1 MMYRP
6 VRNGADSYN
15 HDALTRRCVV
25 RSRHVVTVVLIGCLV
40 AIIGAPKAGAQ
51 IRWRTGLSER
61 SGKTRAEVIATI
73 ATPGPRG
80 EGRHLVLQFDEPI
93 TPTSRAALAGAGI
106 TLQGYLGDYAFFASV
121 ARNGVDPAA
130 LSTIPS
136 LADALEIQSAWKLH
150 PVLNRGENPDWAVV
164 PVPPSMADRPGMA
177 DKTWFGA
184 YILFH
189 EDVTMATASRIV
201 EAHEGVIRRRLRTV
215 NGMVI
220 ELPLSQSQILA
231 SEDVV
236 SYLEPALPKMDDLND
251 LNRSITEADIVQAP
265 PYNLDGSGV
274 NVLVYDG
281 GTARA
286 SHVDFQGR
294 LNVRDTSGLSNHST
308 HVSGTIGGAGVA
320 NPAYK
325 GMAPGV
331 TIQSYGF
338 EQAGGLQPGFLY
350 TDPGDLE
357 LDYGEAINVYGAHI
371 ANNSIGTNTAPNGF
385 PCAWEGDYGVTS
397 TVIDSVVRG
406 SLGGNPFRIVWANGN
421 ERASGRCGT
430 TYHTTAPPA
439 CAKNHITVGA
449 LNSNDDSVTWFTS
462 WGPTDDDRLKP
473 DISAPGCQ
481 IGGDGGVTSC
491 SAVSDTSYTT
501 FCGTSMASPTVCG
514 ISALLL
520 QDFRVQFPGQ
530 PDFRNSTLKALLAHN
545 AQDIESVGPD
555 YKTGYG
561 SVRIQ
566 RTVDFMRTGAF
577 TEDSVSQGTIFSRT
591 VDIVAGDPELKVT
604 LAWDDPPGTP
614 NVSPALVNDLDLRVT
629 SPSGVQHFP
638 WTLGGLA
645 NPSAPA
651 VRTLED
657 HINNIEQVL
666 VDNPEAGTWTVE
678 VVGFNVPVGP
688 QVFSLV
694 GDGPTNMGMS
704 ISFPNGLPTILNSGV
719 IPVIDVRV
727 SAIGDTVVPGSP
739 TVFYR
744 YTGGA
749 FVSAPLTLVAGD
761 LYQATLP
768 VINCGDSPDFYFSAE
783 GAITGVIFQPANAP
797 TSFFSAVVGE
807 AVAIFNDNFEFDQL
821 WVPENLGAISGDWER
836 GLPVND
842 PAWAYDPV
850 SDFDGSGQC
859 WLTQNQIGNTD
870 VDNGAVRLTS
880 PTIDMSI
887 GNISINYA
895 YYLYLTDTVG
905 GVDHMLVEINSN
917 DGVGPWIEI
926 TRHDTNG
933 GLNWRTN
940 TIDQATLDALGVVLT
955 PTMKVRF
962 TTNDADPQSINE
974 SGLDA
979 FLVSSFG
986 CGTIVGACC
995 GADGSCT
1002 IREQANCMAIGGV
1015 YQGDGTSCTPNP
1027 CPQPMG
1033 ACCFVDGSCLV
1044 QSLVDCSAANGT
1056 FQGVNT
1062 VCTPNPCPQPTGGCC
1077 HIDGTCTQETAASC
1091 TAGGGVYQ
1099 GDNIPCFPNPCPPPS
1114 GACCDAVGSCGIQ
1127 PASECVAQGGTYMG
1141 HGTVCTPNPCPQLT
1155 GACCSLLDAT
1165 CSIETQS
1172 ACGALGGEYIGDNVP
1187 CDPTICQQP
1196 QVACCFID
1204 GSCQDLV
1211 QADCAAQGGTFQGFS
1226 VMCGMNPCPPP
1237 PGACCLP
1244 DGTCQDVADMLA
1256 CDTLGGAFQ
1265 GSGTDCIGTTCLIL
1279 QGACCYADGSCTDEP
1294 DAATCTSLGGAFQG
1308 HGTDCLTTVC
1318 NGPPGA
1324 CCHADGSCSDE
1335 PNVGTCSALGGTFQG
1350 SGTVCATTQCPVLPG
1365 ACCQPDGSC
1374 TDQPDAATCAA
1385 LGGVFQ
1391 GNGTDCLTTTCP
1403 VLPGA
1408 CCHPDGSCT
1417 DEPDAGTCI
1426 ALGGMFQGNGSDCLT
1441 TVCPLLPGACCY
1453 PDGSC
1458 TNEADAAT
1466 CTALGGV
1473 FQGHG
1478 TDCMTVVCPVFP
1490 GACCHSDGSCTNEVD
1505 AAACTA
1511 LGGVFQGHGINCTA
1525 VVCEVAGDVDCNGV
1539 LDMNDSAALVNV
1551 LLGMDIDPCHV
1562 TAADMNGDGMMNGND
1577 VQDFVTILIG
1587 A

>member
-1 MMYRP
+1 MRQRSC
-6 VRNGADSYN
+6 VLWGVIGITLVFGFDGRGA
-15 HDALTRRCVV
+15 L
-25 RSRHVVTVVLIGCLV
+25 
-40 AIIGAPKAGAQ
+40 AQ
-51 IRWRTGLSER
+51 IKWRVGTSQR
-61 SGKTRAEVIATI
+61 SCRTRVEAVDRICSSA
-73 ATPGPRG
+73 ARG
-80 EGRHLVLQFDEPI
+80 SGAHLVIQFDEPM
-93 TPTSRAALAGAGI
+93 TPERRASLAAAGVSVLSYVGNHAFFALVSGGDTDRAALAAVGS
-106 TLQGYLGDYAFFASV
+106 L
-121 ARNGVDPAA
+121 VDAQPVR
-130 LSTIPS
+130 TG
-136 LADALEIQSAWKLH
+136 WKLH
-150 PVLNRGENPDWAVV
+150 PILDRGDTPTWAVV
-164 PVPPSMADRPGMA
+164 PVPETRTAEPGAA
-177 DKTWFGA
+177 DKVWFGA

-189 EDVTMATASRIV
+189 ADVRPVDAKRAI
-201 EAHEGVIRRRLRTV
+201 EAHDAVIRRELVTV

-220 ELPLSQSQILA
+220 EMPLEAVQALA
-231 SEDVV
+231 SEDAVM
-236 SYLEPALPKMDDLND
+236 YLEPALPRLDDLND
-251 LNRSITEADIVQAP
+251 LNRAITEADIVQAP

-294 LNVRDTSGLSNHST
+294 LSTRDTSGLSNHAT

-338 EQAGGLQPGFLY
+338 EQVGGLQPGFLY

-406 SLGGNPFRIVWANGN
+406 SLGGDPFRIVWANGN

-473 DISAPGCQ
+473 DIAAPGCQ
-481 IGGDGGVTSC
+481 VGGDGGVTSC
-491 SAVSDTSYTT
+491 SATSDTSYTT

-520 QDFRVQFPGQ
+520 QDFRAQFPGQ

-545 AQDIESVGPD
+545 AQDIEAVGPD

-566 RTVDFMRTGAF
+566 QTVDFMRTGSF
-577 TEDSVSQGTIFSRT
+577 TEDSISQGTVFSRT
-591 VDIVAGDPELKVT
+591 VDIVLGDPELKVT

-614 NVSPALVNDLDLRVT
+614 NVSPALVNDLDLRVI
-629 SPSGVQHFP
+629 SPTGVQHFP

-645 NPSAPA
+645 NPAAPA

-694 GDGPTNMGMS
+694 GDGPTNVGMS
-704 ISFPNGLPTILNSGV
+704 ISFPNGLPTVLNSGA
-719 IPVIDVRV
+719 ISVIDVRV
-727 SAIGDTVVPGSP
+727 AAIGDAVVPGSP

-744 YTGGA
+744 YSGGA
-749 FVSAPLTLVAGD
+749 FVSAPLTPVAGD

-768 VINCGDSPDFYFSAE
+768 VVNCGDTPDFYFSAE
-783 GAITGVIFQPANAP
+783 GAITGVIFQPVNAP

-807 AVAIFNDNFEFDQL
+807 AVAVFNDNFEFDRL

-842 PAWAYDPV
+842 PAWPYDPV

-895 YYLYLTDTVG
+895 YYLHLTDTVG
-905 GVDHMLVEINSN
+905 GVDHMLVEIDSN
-917 DGVGPWIEI
+917 DGAGPWIEI
-926 TRHDTNG
+926 ARHDTNG
-933 GLNWRTN
+933 GLNWRTHV
-940 TIDQATLDALGVVLT
+940 IDQAALDAAGVVLT
-955 PTMKVRF
+955 PTMRIRF

-979 FLVSSFG
+979 FLVESFG

-1002 IREQANCMAIGGV
+1002 IREPANCAAVGGV
-1015 YQGDGTSCTPNP
+1015 YQGDGTLCAPNP
-1027 CPQPMG
+1027 CPQPLG
-1033 ACCFVDGSCLV
+1033 ACCSADGSCLV
-1044 QSLVDCSAANGT
+1044 QTLVDCSAAGGVFQGADTVCMPNPCPQPTGACCDIDGACTSQTAANCAAAGGTYQGDGISCAPNPCPVPVGACCDAVGSCGLQPGPECIAEGGT
-1056 FQGVNT
+1056 FQGGGT
-1062 VCTPNPCPQPTGGCC
+1062 VCTPNPCPQP
-1077 HIDGTCTQETAASC
+1077 
-1091 TAGGGVYQ
+1091 
-1099 GDNIPCFPNPCPPPS
+1099 P
-1114 GACCDAVGSCGIQ
+1114 GACCLIDGSCISETQ
-1127 PASECVAQGGTYMG
+1127 PA
-1141 HGTVCTPNPCPQLT
+1141 
-1155 GACCSLLDAT
+1155 CS
-1165 CSIETQS
+1165 
-1172 ACGALGGEYIGDNVP
+1172 ALGGAFIGGGVP
-1187 CDPTICQQP
+1187 CDPALCEQTQA
-1196 QVACCFID
+1196 ACCFPD
-1204 GSCQDLV
+1204 GSCQDQL
-1211 QADCAAQGGTFQGFS
+1211 QTDCAAAGGQFQGFA
-1226 VMCGMNPCPPP
+1226 VTCGMNPCPPP

-1244 DGTCQDVADMLA
+1244 DGSCQDVADQLA

-1265 GSGTDCIGTTCLIL
+1265 GSGTDCIGTTCPIL
-1279 QGACCYADGSCTDEP
+1279 PGACCYTDGSCTDEP

-1318 NGPPGA
+1318 DGPPGA
-1324 CCHADGSCSDE
+1324 CCHADGSCTDE

-1350 SGTVCATTQCPVLPG
+1350 IGTACATTQCPILPG
-1365 ACCQPDGSC
+1365 ACCHPDGTC
-1374 TDQPDAATCAA
+1374 TDEPDAAACTA

-1391 GNGTDCLTTTCP
+1391 GHGTDCLTAICS

-1417 DEPDAGTCI
+1417 DEPDAATCT
-1426 ALGGMFQGNGSDCLT
+1426 ALGGVFQGNGTDCLT
-1441 TVCPLLPGACCY
+1441 AVCPVLPGACCY

-1458 TNEADAAT
+1458 TNEVDAAS
-1466 CTALGGV
+1466 CTGLGGV

-1478 TDCMTVVCPVFP
+1478 TDCLTAICSVFP
-1490 GACCHSDGSCTNEVD
+1490 GACCHPDGSCTNEAN
-1505 AAACTA
+1505 AAACAA
-1511 LGGVFQGHGINCTA
+1511 LGGAFQGHGINCQA
-1525 VVCEVAGDVDCNGV
+1525 AVCEVAGDVDCNGV
-1539 LDMNDSAALVNV
+1539 LDMNDSAALVGV
-1551 LLGMDIDPCHV
+1551 LLGLDTDPCHMA
-1562 TAADMNGDGMMNGND
+1562 AADVNGDGLTDGGD
-1577 VQDFVTILIG
+1577 IQPLVTLLIG
-1587 A
+1587 P